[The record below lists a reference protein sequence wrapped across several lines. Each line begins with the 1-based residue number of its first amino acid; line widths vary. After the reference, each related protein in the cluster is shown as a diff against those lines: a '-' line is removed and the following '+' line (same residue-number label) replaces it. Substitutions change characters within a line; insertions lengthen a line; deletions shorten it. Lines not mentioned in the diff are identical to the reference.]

1 MHCTPSSGIAESERR
16 ELDGRTRPDGRGS
29 DRLKVVRTLAI
40 FVCAAALYGQ
50 ARSPL
55 PPPIGLETKWEIAPV
70 FQELSGHAEKL
81 LPLLEKIDVQSWV
94 EKGASDTYVM
104 QLQSSKEQA
113 RALAIQA
120 KDVAA
125 SPERL
130 AASLQVL
137 LRIQGLDSM
146 LASLGEGIRK
156 YQGAADAQA
165 LASAAAQDGAARER
179 LQRYVVNLAA
189 EREQDLAVMDREA
202 QRCRGILTQ
211 APPNSTRKR

>member
-1 MHCTPSSGIAESERR
+1 M
-16 ELDGRTRPDGRGS
+16 
-29 DRLKVVRTLAI
+29 
-40 FVCAAALYGQ
+40 
-50 ARSPL
+50 
-55 PPPIGLETKWEIAPV
+55 GLETKWEIAPV
-70 FQELSGHAEKL
+70 FQEISGHAEKL

-94 EKGASDTYVM
+94 ERGASDTYVM

-113 RALAIQA
+113 RALTIQA
-120 KDVAA
+120 KDLAA

-137 LRIQGLDSM
+137 LRIQALDSM
-146 LASLGEGIRK
+146 LASLGEGVRK
-156 YQGAADAQA
+156 YQGDADAQT
-165 LASAAAQDGAARER
+165 LASAVARAGAARER

-211 APPNSTRKR
+211 APANSTRKR